1 MVCMYPYHFFLRRK
15 GVVEIGWRG
24 DLFQEHLCVSQKA
37 QIKTNS
43 CYSLYLQTSTIWII
57 ESRRPLVKPPGSCLK
72 GFRRNVQMRS
82 ESLLGRVAQQCTK
95 WRTPS
100 LSFQKVTVGYSKRI
114 LYNLW
119 VTFCLTAVGG
129 HLFSLPFFFSIAETL
144 CGSQG
149 IILPRLHWKR
159 VILWQTGRNHCK
171 NREIRLIFCLN
182 FNPFKT
188 RNPLSTLHRI
198 LPSILKYL

>member
-15 GVVEIGWRG
+15 GVVEIGWLG

-100 LSFQKVTVGYSKRI
+100 LSFQKVTVGYSKII

-129 HLFSLPFFFSIAETL
+129 HLFSLPFFFNSRDIMWLPRHNSPSIAL
-144 CGSQG
+144 
-149 IILPRLHWKR
+149 
-159 VILWQTGRNHCK
+159 
-171 NREIRLIFCLN
+171 
-182 FNPFKT
+182 KT
-188 RNPLSTLHRI
+188 RYSLTNWQKPL
-198 LPSILKYL
+198 